1 MISRVTIFV
10 RNNGGIHK
18 RKRGAS
24 VRIVNL
30 IENTFG
36 VEGCLYEHG
45 LSFYIE
51 TNNHKLLVDTGASD
65 AFLHNAN
72 VLGIDLTKVDSV
84 ILSHGHYDHSGGILS
99 FVKMNPTAK
108 IYMQRKAAGAY
119 YHKDE
124 TIEKYIGIDQ
134 SIAKLSQIVWVD
146 GDLKIDDELE
156 LFGNVKGRRLWPQG
170 NLELKELIDNRFVQ
184 DDFSH
189 EQYLVITDAGRKIL
203 VSGCAHN
210 GVLNI
215 LEQYRELYSEN
226 PYAMIS
232 GFHMRK
238 KTDYTEQDVAIM
250 EETAEELCKT
260 DTIFYT
266 GHCTG
271 EFPFEVM
278 KKILGKQLIYV
289 HSGEEILEI

>member
-1 MISRVTIFV
+1 M
-10 RNNGGIHK
+10 
-18 RKRGAS
+18 
-24 VRIVNL
+24 RIVNL
-30 IENTFG
+30 IENTPG
-36 VEGCLYEHG
+36 ISGCLHEHG

-51 TNNHKLLVDTGASD
+51 TKNHKILVDTGASD
-65 AFLHNAN
+65 ALIHNAK
-72 VLGIDLTKVDSV
+72 VLGIDLTEVDTV

-99 FVKMNPTAK
+99 FVKMNPNAK
-108 IYMQRKAAGAY
+108 IYMQKNAAGDY

-124 TIEKYIGIDQ
+124 TVEKYIGIDKE
-134 SIAKLSQIVWVD
+134 IKNISQAFWVD
-146 GDLKIDDELE
+146 GNLKIDDELE
-156 LFGNVKGRRLWPQG
+156 LYGNVTGRRLWPQG
-170 NLELKELIDNRFVQ
+170 NMELKELVNSTFLQ
-184 DDFSH
+184 DEFSH
-189 EQYLVITDAGRKIL
+189 EQYLVVSDGEKKFL

-215 LEQYRELYSEN
+215 LEKYRALYGEN

-238 KTDYTEQDVAIM
+238 KTDYTDKDIAVM
-250 EETAEELCKT
+250 EETARELCNT

-278 KKILGKQLIYV
+278 KKILGEQLIYV
-289 HSGEEILEI
+289 HSGEEILCE